1 MQMDMDTD
9 FFRTFFVEN
18 LCTSPP
24 RPAPAEFNELS
35 SVIVTEYDNAQAGE
49 LLGKDK
55 VHGRHKF
62 SPLVLCKLC
71 IIFRPSEGKA
81 TAYISP
87 EGKSNLPRLTP
98 GVSYPALGQLP
109 TWAFDGPVPVP
120 NPPAQ
125 HQQQPDQQ
133 YQIPQQ
139 PSMQQD
145 YSGHPQQM
153 QQLSQDGPTQHHQMQ
168 QTQQDGPS
176 QHHQIQPAQTVQY
189 EFPQQHQQPESPNS
203 AAIRAL
209 MGSEQPMMGHG

>member
-1 MQMDMDTD
+1 MDMDTD

-18 LCTSPP
+18 LCISPP
-24 RPAPAEFNELS
+24 RPAPAEFNEFS
-35 SVIVTEYDNAQAGE
+35 PVVVTEYDNAQAGE

-62 SPLVLCKLC
+62 APLILAKLC

-87 EGKSNLPRLTP
+87 EGKSSLLKLIP

-120 NPPAQ
+120 NPPA
-125 HQQQPDQQ
+125 HQQQTMPQDQSMPQ
-133 YQIPQQ
+133 QQMPQQ
-139 PSMQQD
+139 PNMHPDYPDQQQD
-145 YSGHPQQM
+145 YSGQTPQMQPAPHHVPDQHQQM
-153 QQLSQDGPTQHHQMQ
+153 QPV
-168 QTQQDGPS
+168 QTE
-176 QHHQIQPAQTVQY
+176 QY
-189 EFPQQHQQPESPNS
+189 EFPQHQPESPNT

-209 MGSEQPMMGHG
+209 MTSEQPMLGNG